1 MAAKIPQDVTRE
13 DRLIGP
19 LTLKQFLY
27 VLAGGALV
35 FIAFQYYSQGYL
47 YFAEFLAIA
56 VVITALTL
64 AFTFGNIN
72 GRPFGVFI
80 INFYKFIKSP
90 KSRVWDKADL
100 APLPITGVPKVV
112 PTKTNEVETK
122 STSVGQLEMLAHVLD
137 TGGKMDENISDVDRI
152 GNIGADVKPIDAP
165 EVEDIMQDLDK

>member
-35 FIAFQYYSQGYL
+35 FITFQYYSHGYL
-47 YFAEFLAIA
+47 YFGEFLAIA
-56 VVITALTL
+56 VVIVALTL

-80 INFYKFIKSP
+80 INFYRFIKSP
-90 KSRVWDKADL
+90 KSRVWDKADV
-100 APLPITGVPKVV
+100 APLNITGIPKVV
-112 PTKTNEVETK
+112 PTEPNQEPEK
-122 STSVGQLEMLAHVLD
+122 STSAGQLEMLAHVLD
-137 TGGKMDENISDVDRI
+137 TGGKMDENISEENRI
-152 GNIGADVKPIDAP
+152 GNIGTDIKPVDAP
-165 EVEDIMQDLDK
+165 EVEDILQDLDK